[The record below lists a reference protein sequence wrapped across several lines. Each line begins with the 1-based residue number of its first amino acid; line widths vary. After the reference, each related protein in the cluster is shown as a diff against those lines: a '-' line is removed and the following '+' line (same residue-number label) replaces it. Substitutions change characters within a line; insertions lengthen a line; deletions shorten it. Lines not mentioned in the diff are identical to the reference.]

1 MDTNEILNT
10 NSINKRE
17 KVVTEKKKRAIK
29 DYSKKPSIMED
40 RLIKVGESRT
50 EYKRFRIKYNEYL
63 ENLDKH
69 LSFVEKQKNGEM
81 GKIGVEVPKKI
92 IAIFDAKVKE
102 KVGAKKNSYV
112 INELIKLY
120 INDFII
126 NPITYKSIL
135 DENILL
141 KANKDVSNDN
151 HNTTDYDNLKA
162 TIAQLEEDKKMME
175 TLLKGQPSTSNDP
188 FLQSE
193 ITRLNNELVISKE
206 ANEIAQEVSIEN
218 DCEIEDLKM
227 KLEAANN
234 TITNLRG
241 AA

>member
-1 MDTNEILNT
+1 MNEDTKQTKQTRRIVNTPPIEVIFRKRKQNESLSAYAIHRKEYNQYEDDLIRYEKYLEKQKQGDEKNKKLSVDIAPDLMEAFKNKVKENT
-10 NSINKRE
+10 NSDR
-17 KVVTEKKKRAIK
+17 KVSMVILDFIVKYNNDQIIDDTK
-29 DYSKKPSIMED
+29 SKKS
-40 RLIKVGESRT
+40 
-50 EYKRFRIKYNEYL
+50 
-63 ENLDKH
+63 
-69 LSFVEKQKNGEM
+69 NG
-81 GKIGVEVPKKI
+81 VTV
-92 IAIFDAKVKE
+92 
-102 KVGAKKNSYV
+102 
-112 INELIKLY
+112 
-120 INDFII
+120 
-126 NPITYKSIL
+126 T
-135 DENILL
+135 
-141 KANKDVSNDN
+141 
-151 HNTTDYDNLKA
+151 NTNDYDNLKA

-193 ITRLNNELVISKE
+193 ITRLNNELVTSKE